1 MLPRPLQT
9 KGIKAIWE
17 AQPMRNMRL
26 LLNFNSGS
34 NIHRRGPRAH
44 YKDWKLLCYWAER
57 ALLNPWLMDNKVNYI
72 Y

>member
-34 NIHRRGPRAH
+34 NIHRIEVPGLIIRIGSCFVIGRKEL
-44 YKDWKLLCYWAER
+44 Y
-57 ALLNPWLMDNKVNYI
+57 
-72 Y
+72 